1 MNGVGHYLP
10 GTSLPLVRAVLR
22 LPGAEFRYRLIP
34 AYHLD
39 FRRLF
44 LTTAQRAFLDVD
56 LFNYGL
62 HSGETS
68 LSLCI
73 FSRYA
78 ILCYPHSTTGS
89 AINQPTW
96 RQELN
101 GHKIPLA
108 PAHLRTW
115 TQGWDLQ
122 SPRSPGKTGFTWTS
136 RFLVNSKN
144 CCNLS
149 KIEIATLPFSWE
161 EGWPNGAAC
170 SADPS
175 DLPQK
180 SATCRKRSLG

>member
-1 MNGVGHYLP
+1 M
-10 GTSLPLVRAVLR
+10 VRAVLR

-78 ILCYPHSTTGS
+78 VLCYPHSTTGS

-122 SPRSPGKTGFTWTS
+122 SPRSPGLTGFTWTS
-136 RFLVNSKN
+136 RFLVSV
-144 CCNLS
+144 
-149 KIEIATLPFSWE
+149 KIAKFYQFYVKDHLLLILFRTSLTQVSEVAF
-161 EGWPNGAAC
+161 
-170 SADPS
+170 PS
-175 DLPQK
+175 
-180 SATCRKRSLG
+180 TR